1 MTAFDTPTLKNIDV
15 LSETELVEVSGGCCK
30 PKKHGHGRG
39 QHGHGLSP
47 HINIVLNLTIINI
60 TQIAIGN
67 YASNFAWVGVNNG

>member
-39 QHGHGLSP
+39 QHGHGL
-47 HINIVLNLTIINI
+47 NLTIINI